1 MKARIA
7 ILVDAENVAARH
19 WPVIAAKAATSG
31 SVNVCQ
37 IFGDFSEERLGKW
50 LDVAREYGLQPIL
63 QLSGGKNSSDIAMT
77 VAAMDI
83 LHAGRVE
90 AIYIVSSD
98 QDFAPLVRRLR
109 AAGLK
114 VFGFG
119 LSNTPESLRNACT
132 EFTVLGDIQKLA
144 KLVAVAAE

>member
-1 MKARIA
+1 MKSRIA
-7 ILVDAENVAARH
+7 ILIDAENVAARH
-19 WPVIAAKAATSG
+19 WPAITSHAATLG

-37 IFGDFSEERLGKW
+37 IFGDFSDERLGKW
-50 LDVAREYGLQPIL
+50 LDVAREHGLQPML

-90 AIYIVSSD
+90 AIGIVSSD
-98 QDFAPLVRRLR
+98 QDFAPLIRRLR
-109 AAGLK
+109 AAGLR

-119 LSNTPESLRNACT
+119 LSNTPESLRIACT
-132 EFTVLGDIQKLA
+132 DFTVLGSAAKPAKLA
-144 KLVAVAAE
+144 AVAAE